1 MGTFASVIR
10 QKASKS
16 VVLYRAVS
24 KDGEAFYAYIRCD
37 EKQYHKMK
45 HDFMTRTKCNDVKD
59 YGEVVYTA
67 LGKEPDAAAE
77 EFLAEYLKN
86 M

>member
-10 QKASKS
+10 QKSS
-16 VVLYRAVS
+16 NNVVLYRAVS
-24 KDGEAFYAYIRCD
+24 KDGENFYAYIRCD

-45 HDFMTRTKCNDVKD
+45 HDFMTKSICKDVND
-59 YGEVVYTA
+59 YGEVLYA
-67 LGKEPDAAAE
+67 ELGNEPDEDAKQ
-77 EFLAEYLKN
+77 FLADYLKN

>member
-10 QKASKS
+10 QKSS
-16 VVLYRAVS
+16 NNVVLYRAVS
-24 KDGEAFYAYIRCD
+24 KDGENFYAYIRCD

-45 HDFMTRTKCNDVKD
+45 HDFMTKSICQDVKD
-59 YGEVVYTA
+59 YGEVLYVA
-67 LGKEPDAAAE
+67 LGTEPDEEAE
-77 EFLAEYLKN
+77 KFLADYLKN